1 MLIYKNMHN
10 LSLHFLIINF
20 NRTTHHYFMK
30 SPVFNF
36 RFALQ
41 TLAIGLLCITNLSSK
56 GQISEIHYK
65 IYSVKAEKE
74 VSLSQIATDMQ
85 NSDVLFFGEE
95 HNDSVSHFLEQKM
108 FEAMHA
114 QYGSKTV
121 LSVEMF
127 DRDVQVVMN
136 EYLKDA
142 IREKNFKRDA
152 RVWSNYGDYRPMI
165 EFSKTHNLHV
175 ICANAPSRYTNLA
188 GRKGQAALKDLS
200 EQSKKF
206 FAPLPYSIASGAY
219 YNKLVQLTSHEPPSA
234 TDTSAKTVVPMASMG
249 GFDLIT
255 AQSLWD
261 ATMAYSIAEY
271 IKKNKG
277 KKVLQVNGRFH
288 SDEKFAIVTQLK
300 NYNPKLK
307 SLVISAGSDE
317 SFPSID
323 WNKFKHLGD
332 YIIITDPTVPKTYEE

>member
-1 MLIYKNMHN
+1 MK
-10 LSLHFLIINF
+10 LSLH
-20 NRTTHHYFMK
+20 YFI
-30 SPVFNF
+30 
-36 RFALQ
+36 
-41 TLAIGLLCITNLSSK
+41 LAIKSITISWLGLSHFSINAQITES
-56 GQISEIHYK
+56 HYK

-74 VSLSQIATDMQ
+74 VSLAEIAMDMQ

-108 FEAMHA
+108 LEAMHNQFGNNTA
-114 QYGSKTV
+114 
-121 LSVEMF
+121 LSMEMF

-136 EYLKDA
+136 EYLNDA

-152 RVWSNYGDYRPMI
+152 RVWSNYSDYRPMI
-165 EFSKTHNLHV
+165 EFSKTHQLQV

-188 GRKGQAALKDLS
+188 GRKGQSALKELS
-200 EQSKKF
+200 ETSKKF
-206 FAPLPYSIASGAY
+206 FAPLPYAIASGAY
-219 YNKLVQLTSHEPPSA
+219 YNKLVSLTSHDPASA
-234 TDTSAKTVVPMASMG
+234 TDTSVKTVAPMSGMG

-261 ATMAYSIAEY
+261 ATMAYSIVEY
-271 IKKNKG
+271 LKKNKG

-288 SDEKFAIVTQLK
+288 SDEKFAIVTQLNK
-300 NYNPKLK
+300 YNPKLK

-332 YIIITDPTVPKTYEE
+332 YIIITDPKVPKTYEE